1 MYQSSRAPGK
11 TKKQKTVS
19 IPPSALPGLQRH
31 CTGNVPQNGL
41 PSTPATKTR
50 TKTTAKTKTKIKTR
64 AKTKAKTK
72 TKTKPKAG
80 TQT

>member
-41 PSTPATKTR
+41 PSTTATKTR
-50 TKTTAKTKTKIKTR
+50 TKTTAKTKIKTR

-72 TKTKPKAG
+72 TKTKTKAG